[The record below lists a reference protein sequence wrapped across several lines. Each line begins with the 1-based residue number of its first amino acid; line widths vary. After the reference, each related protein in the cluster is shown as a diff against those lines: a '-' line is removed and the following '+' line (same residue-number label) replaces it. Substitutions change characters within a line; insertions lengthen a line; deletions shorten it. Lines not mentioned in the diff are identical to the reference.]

1 MNSLK
6 ILSPA
11 IRLVLPKLIRQGLAA
26 LGGALAGAG
35 FLEGG
40 ASDAATVPMI
50 ISGLL
55 LCGFTALHSAWVK
68 SPPSAEMA
76 VVAKKIIEALI
87 AQGFSF
93 YSGWLATAGFNGDP
107 ADAEAVALFAA
118 NLGLSALSRPVDKSK
133 VIDVQATK
141 VTQRK

>member
-55 LCGFTALHSAWVK
+55 LWGFTAIHSAWVK
-68 SPPSAEMA
+68 SAPDAQTLG
-76 VVAKKIIEALI
+76 VAKKIVEALI

-118 NLGLSALSRPVDKSK
+118 NLGLSALSRPADKNK
-133 VIDVQATK
+133 VIEISA
-141 VTQRK
+141 R